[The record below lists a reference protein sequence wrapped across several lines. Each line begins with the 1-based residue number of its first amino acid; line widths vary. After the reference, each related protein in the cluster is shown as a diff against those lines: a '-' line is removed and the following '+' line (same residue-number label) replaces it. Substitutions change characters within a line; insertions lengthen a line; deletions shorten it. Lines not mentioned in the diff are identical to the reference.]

1 MLRRIKPDTRVEET
15 DAAVK
20 IADASFPVP
29 FGHRLEFNAPVHGTW
44 NIVHIG
50 MLVPQ
55 CHQIYVCADNCM
67 RGVVLTAAEMGA
79 DDRFSSVL
87 LEEDD
92 LYDQNLETITIEGV
106 SDIIRRL
113 PVRPRAVAVFLV
125 CLHHFVGTDAS
136 YVYKTLEERF
146 PDIDFIRGWMDPVMQ
161 KTGLT
166 PEQKL
171 KEAMYRPIRPLPVDP
186 KLVCVLG
193 DNQAL
198 YPDSDLARLVAKAGG
213 RVLQLHDWR
222 AHGRRIGVLSG
233 EEGDTEDEH
242 FAFCKNYDDFLGI
255 GAAGLLITRS
265 PSGVHGVTQLA
276 KRLGRPFLYLPP
288 VSGEE
293 EIRRQIETLAR
304 TLEEISAGQANASA
318 DGISAGQANASAD
331 GGFLGQAN
339 ANADGG
345 FPGQANA
352 NADGISSIQTDAAAI
367 IQEGTLA
374 GSRALQHA
382 RSLIGDTEITVDY
395 IGNTRTLSLTKRLVQ
410 SGFHVTRVYLD
421 AVLPEEEAD
430 FRWLQENCPDL
441 LLTATIHPGMRV
453 LHAAE
458 NTGKMLAIGPKAAWF
473 GGTAHFVNLVEFGGL
488 WGNAGIIRL
497 AQLMEDSFLHEKDTR
512 TIIPRKGQGCKC
524 VLQ

>member
-113 PVRPRAVAVFLV
+113 SVRPRAVAVFLV

-318 DGISAGQANASAD
+318 DGI
-331 GGFLGQAN
+331 F
-339 ANADGG
+339 
-345 FPGQANA
+345 
-352 NADGISSIQTDAAAI
+352 SIQTDAAAI

-374 GSRALQHA
+374 ASRALQHA

>member
-92 LYDQNLETITIEGV
+92 LYDQNLETITVEGV

-113 PVRPRAVAVFLV
+113 SVRPRAVAVFLV

-265 PSGVHGVTQLA
+265 PSGVHGVRQLA
-276 KRLGRPFLYLPP
+276 KRLGRAFLYLPP

-304 TLEEISAGQANASA
+304 TLEEISAGQV
-318 DGISAGQANASAD
+318 
-331 GGFLGQAN
+331 
-339 ANADGG
+339 
-345 FPGQANA
+345 NA

-374 GSRALQHA
+374 ASRALQHA

-421 AVLPEEEAD
+421 AILPEEEAD

>member
-1 MLRRIKPDTRVEET
+1 MQNRIKKYARGVRGVDMLQRILPQEQDRREDCPAGLTSGEMGCASAEDVG
-15 DAAVK
+15 AAVR
-20 IADASFPVP
+20 IRDASFPEP
-29 FGHRLEFNAPVHGTW
+29 FARGLEFNAPVHGAW
-44 NIVHIG
+44 NIVHVG
-50 MLVPQ
+50 MQVPE

-222 AHGRRIGVLSG
+222 AHGRRIGFLSG

-265 PSGVHGVTQLA
+265 PSGVHGVRQLA

-304 TLEEISAGQANASA
+304 TLEEISAGQV
-318 DGISAGQANASAD
+318 
-331 GGFLGQAN
+331 
-339 ANADGG
+339 
-345 FPGQANA
+345 NA

-374 GSRALQHA
+374 ASRALQHA

>member
-304 TLEEISAGQANASA
+304 TLEEISAGQANA
-318 DGISAGQANASAD
+318 
-331 GGFLGQAN
+331 
-339 ANADGG
+339 
-345 FPGQANA
+345 

-374 GSRALQHA
+374 ASRALQHA

>member
-113 PVRPRAVAVFLV
+113 SVRPRAVAVFLV

-304 TLEEISAGQANASA
+304 TLEEISAGQV
-318 DGISAGQANASAD
+318 
-331 GGFLGQAN
+331 
-339 ANADGG
+339 
-345 FPGQANA
+345 NA
-352 NADGISSIQTDAAAI
+352 NADGISSIQADAAAI

-374 GSRALQHA
+374 ASRALQHA

-395 IGNTRTLSLTKRLVQ
+395 IGNTRTLNLTKRLVQ

-473 GGTAHFVNLVEFGGL
+473 GGTSHFVNLVEFGGL

>member
-304 TLEEISAGQANASA
+304 TLEEISAGQANANA
-318 DGISAGQANASAD
+318 DGISAIQA
-331 GGFLGQAN
+331 
-339 ANADGG
+339 
-345 FPGQANA
+345 
-352 NADGISSIQTDAAAI
+352 DAAAI

-374 GSRALQHA
+374 ASRALQHA

>member
-265 PSGVHGVTQLA
+265 PSGVHGVRQLA

-304 TLEEISAGQANASA
+304 TLEEISAGQANA
-318 DGISAGQANASAD
+318 
-331 GGFLGQAN
+331 
-339 ANADGG
+339 
-345 FPGQANA
+345 

-367 IQEGTLA
+367 IHEGTLA
-374 GSRALQHA
+374 ASRALQYA
-382 RSLIGDTEITVDY
+382 RSLIGDTKITVDY

-473 GGTAHFVNLVEFGGL
+473 GGTAHFVNLVESGGL

>member
-222 AHGRRIGVLSG
+222 AHSRRIGVLSG

-318 DGISAGQANASAD
+318 DGISAIQA
-331 GGFLGQAN
+331 
-339 ANADGG
+339 
-345 FPGQANA
+345 
-352 NADGISSIQTDAAAI
+352 DAAAI
-367 IQEGTLA
+367 IQKGTLA
-374 GSRALQHA
+374 ASRALQHA

-395 IGNTRTLSLTKRLVQ
+395 IGNTRTLNLTKRLVQ

>member
-92 LYDQNLETITIEGV
+92 LYDQNLETITVEGV

-265 PSGVHGVTQLA
+265 PSGVHGVRQLA

-318 DGISAGQANASAD
+318 DGISTGQANASAD

-339 ANADGG
+339 ANADGISAI
-345 FPGQANA
+345 QA
-352 NADGISSIQTDAAAI
+352 DAAAI

-374 GSRALQHA
+374 ASRALQHA

-473 GGTAHFVNLVEFGGL
+473 GGTSHFVNLVEFGGL

>member
-198 YPDSDLARLVAKAGG
+198 YPDSDLARLLAKAGG

-318 DGISAGQANASAD
+318 DGVFPRQANAS
-331 GGFLGQAN
+331 
-339 ANADGG
+339 ADGG

-374 GSRALQHA
+374 ASRALQHA

>member
-193 DNQAL
+193 DNQVL
-198 YPDSDLARLVAKAGG
+198 YPDSDLARLVAKAGS

-318 DGISAGQANASAD
+318 DGISAIQA
-331 GGFLGQAN
+331 
-339 ANADGG
+339 
-345 FPGQANA
+345 
-352 NADGISSIQTDAAAI
+352 DAAAI
-367 IQEGTLA
+367 IQKGTLA
-374 GSRALQHA
+374 ASRALQHA

-395 IGNTRTLSLTKRLVQ
+395 IGNTRTLNLTKRLVQ

>member
-92 LYDQNLETITIEGV
+92 LYDQNLETITVEGV

-222 AHGRRIGVLSG
+222 AHGRRIGFLSG

-318 DGISAGQANASAD
+318 DGIS
-331 GGFLGQAN
+331 
-339 ANADGG
+339 
-345 FPGQANA
+345 
-352 NADGISSIQTDAAAI
+352 SIQTDAAAI

-374 GSRALQHA
+374 ASRALQHA

>member
-304 TLEEISAGQANASA
+304 TLEEISAGQANA
-318 DGISAGQANASAD
+318 
-331 GGFLGQAN
+331 
-339 ANADGG
+339 
-345 FPGQANA
+345 

-374 GSRALQHA
+374 ASRALQHA

-473 GGTAHFVNLVEFGGL
+473 GGTAHFVNLVESGGL

>member
-161 KTGLT
+161 KTGLP

-318 DGISAGQANASAD
+318 DGIS
-331 GGFLGQAN
+331 
-339 ANADGG
+339 
-345 FPGQANA
+345 
-352 NADGISSIQTDAAAI
+352 SIQTDAAAI

-374 GSRALQHA
+374 ASRALQHA

-473 GGTAHFVNLVEFGGL
+473 GGTAHFVNLVESGGL

>member
-242 FAFCKNYDDFLGI
+242 FAFCKNYDDFLEI

-265 PSGVHGVTQLA
+265 PSGVHGVRQLA
-276 KRLGRPFLYLPP
+276 KRRGRAFLYLPP

-304 TLEEISAGQANASA
+304 TLEEISAGQVNANA
-318 DGISAGQANASAD
+318 DGISAGQANAS
-331 GGFLGQAN
+331 
-339 ANADGG
+339 ADGG

-374 GSRALQHA
+374 ASRALQHA

-421 AVLPEEEAD
+421 AILPEEEAD

>member
-92 LYDQNLETITIEGV
+92 LYDQNLETITVEGV

-171 KEAMYRPIRPLPVDP
+171 KEAMYRPIPPLPVDP

-304 TLEEISAGQANASA
+304 TLEEISAGQV
-318 DGISAGQANASAD
+318 
-331 GGFLGQAN
+331 
-339 ANADGG
+339 
-345 FPGQANA
+345 NA

-374 GSRALQHA
+374 ASRALQHA

>member
-318 DGISAGQANASAD
+318 DGI
-331 GGFLGQAN
+331 F
-339 ANADGG
+339 
-345 FPGQANA
+345 
-352 NADGISSIQTDAAAI
+352 SIQTDAAAI

-374 GSRALQHA
+374 ASRALQHA

-395 IGNTRTLSLTKRLVQ
+395 IGNTRTLNLTKRLVQ

>member
-113 PVRPRAVAVFLV
+113 SVRPRAVAVFLV

-318 DGISAGQANASAD
+318 DGISAIQA
-331 GGFLGQAN
+331 
-339 ANADGG
+339 
-345 FPGQANA
+345 
-352 NADGISSIQTDAAAI
+352 DAAAI
-367 IQEGTLA
+367 IQKGTLA
-374 GSRALQHA
+374 ASRALQHA

-395 IGNTRTLSLTKRLVQ
+395 IGNTRTLNLTKRLVQ

>member
-198 YPDSDLARLVAKAGG
+198 YPDSDLARLVAKASG

-265 PSGVHGVTQLA
+265 PSGVHGVRQLA

-318 DGISAGQANASAD
+318 DGIS
-331 GGFLGQAN
+331 
-339 ANADGG
+339 
-345 FPGQANA
+345 
-352 NADGISSIQTDAAAI
+352 SIQTDAAAI

-374 GSRALQHA
+374 ASRALQHA

-473 GGTAHFVNLVEFGGL
+473 GGTAHFVNLVESGGL

>member
-171 KEAMYRPIRPLPVDP
+171 KEAMYRPIPPLPVDP

-318 DGISAGQANASAD
+318 DGISAIQA
-331 GGFLGQAN
+331 
-339 ANADGG
+339 
-345 FPGQANA
+345 
-352 NADGISSIQTDAAAI
+352 DAAAI
-367 IQEGTLA
+367 IQKGTLA
-374 GSRALQHA
+374 ASRALQHA

>member
-171 KEAMYRPIRPLPVDP
+171 KEAMYRPIPPLPVDP

-304 TLEEISAGQANASA
+304 TLEEISAGQV
-318 DGISAGQANASAD
+318 
-331 GGFLGQAN
+331 
-339 ANADGG
+339 
-345 FPGQANA
+345 NA

-374 GSRALQHA
+374 ASRALQHA

>member
-318 DGISAGQANASAD
+318 DGIS
-331 GGFLGQAN
+331 
-339 ANADGG
+339 
-345 FPGQANA
+345 
-352 NADGISSIQTDAAAI
+352 SIQTDAAAI
-367 IQEGTLA
+367 IHEGTLA
-374 GSRALQHA
+374 ASRALQYA
-382 RSLIGDTEITVDY
+382 RSLIGDTKITVDY

-473 GGTAHFVNLVEFGGL
+473 GGTAHFVNLVESGGL

>member
-92 LYDQNLETITIEGV
+92 LYDQNLETITVEGV

-318 DGISAGQANASAD
+318 DGIS
-331 GGFLGQAN
+331 
-339 ANADGG
+339 
-345 FPGQANA
+345 
-352 NADGISSIQTDAAAI
+352 SIQTDAAAI

-374 GSRALQHA
+374 ASRALQHA

>member
-113 PVRPRAVAVFLV
+113 SVRPRAVAVFLV

-265 PSGVHGVTQLA
+265 PSGVHGVRQLA

-304 TLEEISAGQANASA
+304 TLEEISAGQANANA
-318 DGISAGQANASAD
+318 DGISAIQA
-331 GGFLGQAN
+331 
-339 ANADGG
+339 
-345 FPGQANA
+345 
-352 NADGISSIQTDAAAI
+352 DAAAI

-374 GSRALQHA
+374 ASRALQHA

>member
-304 TLEEISAGQANASA
+304 TLEEISTGQV
-318 DGISAGQANASAD
+318 
-331 GGFLGQAN
+331 N
-339 ANADGG
+339 ANADGV
-345 FPGQANA
+345 
-352 NADGISSIQTDAAAI
+352 SSIQTDAAAI

-374 GSRALQHA
+374 ASRALQHA

>member
-318 DGISAGQANASAD
+318 DGVFPRQANAS
-331 GGFLGQAN
+331 
-339 ANADGG
+339 ADGG

-374 GSRALQHA
+374 ASRALQHA

>member
-92 LYDQNLETITIEGV
+92 LYDQNLETITVEGV

-198 YPDSDLARLVAKAGG
+198 YPDSDLARRVAKAGG

-304 TLEEISAGQANASA
+304 TLEEISAGQV
-318 DGISAGQANASAD
+318 
-331 GGFLGQAN
+331 N
-339 ANADGG
+339 ANV
-345 FPGQANA
+345 
-352 NADGISSIQTDAAAI
+352 DGISSIQTDAAAI

-374 GSRALQHA
+374 ASRALQHA

>member
-198 YPDSDLARLVAKAGG
+198 YPDSDLARLVAKAGS

-331 GGFLGQAN
+331 GGF
-339 ANADGG
+339 
-345 FPGQANA
+345 PGQVNA

-374 GSRALQHA
+374 ASRALQHA

>member
-113 PVRPRAVAVFLV
+113 PVRPRAVVVFLV

-193 DNQAL
+193 ENQAL

-304 TLEEISAGQANASA
+304 TLEEISAGQV
-318 DGISAGQANASAD
+318 
-331 GGFLGQAN
+331 
-339 ANADGG
+339 
-345 FPGQANA
+345 NA

-374 GSRALQHA
+374 ASRALQHA

-421 AVLPEEEAD
+421 AILPEEEAD

>member
-113 PVRPRAVAVFLV
+113 SVRPRAVAVFLV

-198 YPDSDLARLVAKAGG
+198 YPDSDLARLVAKAGS

-222 AHGRRIGVLSG
+222 AHSRRIGVLSG

-318 DGISAGQANASAD
+318 DGISAIQA
-331 GGFLGQAN
+331 
-339 ANADGG
+339 
-345 FPGQANA
+345 
-352 NADGISSIQTDAAAI
+352 DAAAI
-367 IQEGTLA
+367 IQKGTLA
-374 GSRALQHA
+374 ASRALQHA

>member
-171 KEAMYRPIRPLPVDP
+171 KEAMYRPIPPLPVDP

-304 TLEEISAGQANASA
+304 TLEEISTGQV
-318 DGISAGQANASAD
+318 
-331 GGFLGQAN
+331 N
-339 ANADGG
+339 ANADGV
-345 FPGQANA
+345 
-352 NADGISSIQTDAAAI
+352 SSIQTDAAAI

-374 GSRALQHA
+374 ASRALQHA

>member
-113 PVRPRAVAVFLV
+113 SVRPRAVAVFLV

-318 DGISAGQANASAD
+318 DGISAIQA
-331 GGFLGQAN
+331 
-339 ANADGG
+339 
-345 FPGQANA
+345 
-352 NADGISSIQTDAAAI
+352 DAAAI
-367 IQEGTLA
+367 IQKGTLA
-374 GSRALQHA
+374 ASRALQHA

>member
-318 DGISAGQANASAD
+318 DGIS
-331 GGFLGQAN
+331 
-339 ANADGG
+339 
-345 FPGQANA
+345 
-352 NADGISSIQTDAAAI
+352 SIQTDAAAI

-374 GSRALQHA
+374 ASRALQHA

-473 GGTAHFVNLVEFGGL
+473 GGTAHFVNLVESGGL

>member
-92 LYDQNLETITIEGV
+92 LYDQNLETITVEGV

-304 TLEEISAGQANASA
+304 TLEEISAGQVNANADGIFPGQANASA
-318 DGISAGQANASAD
+318 DGISAIQA
-331 GGFLGQAN
+331 
-339 ANADGG
+339 
-345 FPGQANA
+345 
-352 NADGISSIQTDAAAI
+352 DAAAI

-374 GSRALQHA
+374 ASRALQHA

>member
-161 KTGLT
+161 TTGLT

-318 DGISAGQANASAD
+318 DGIS
-331 GGFLGQAN
+331 
-339 ANADGG
+339 
-345 FPGQANA
+345 
-352 NADGISSIQTDAAAI
+352 SIQTDAAAI

-374 GSRALQHA
+374 ASRALQHA

-473 GGTAHFVNLVEFGGL
+473 GGTAHFVNLVESGGL

>member
-113 PVRPRAVAVFLV
+113 SVRPRAVAVFLV

-265 PSGVHGVTQLA
+265 PSGVHGVRQLA

-318 DGISAGQANASAD
+318 DGISAIQA
-331 GGFLGQAN
+331 
-339 ANADGG
+339 
-345 FPGQANA
+345 
-352 NADGISSIQTDAAAI
+352 DAAAI
-367 IQEGTLA
+367 IQKGTLA
-374 GSRALQHA
+374 ASRALQHA

>member
-113 PVRPRAVAVFLV
+113 SVRPRAVAVFLV

-198 YPDSDLARLVAKAGG
+198 YPDSDLARLVAKAGS

-265 PSGVHGVTQLA
+265 PSGVHGVRQLA

-304 TLEEISAGQANASA
+304 TLEEISAGQTNASA
-318 DGISAGQANASAD
+318 DGISAIQA
-331 GGFLGQAN
+331 
-339 ANADGG
+339 
-345 FPGQANA
+345 
-352 NADGISSIQTDAAAI
+352 DAAAI
-367 IQEGTLA
+367 IQKGTLA
-374 GSRALQHA
+374 ASRALQHA